1 MTEGRIPP
9 SDLDA
14 ESAVLSAI
22 MFKATALDDCETV
35 LRPEHFYADANR
47 RIFEAARACAATGR
61 PTDITAITGALRDA
75 GKLQAVGGTP
85 YLAEIIGTPSVAKVE
100 PYARRIV
107 EKWRLRELI
116 RHCQEIEAEAYA
128 DTGDVNAFVQAAEAR
143 IYAVAEQSDRPTTLH
158 GARAIMQQCFNETKD
173 ARYIGKNTGAS
184 TGFLSLDNRI
194 GGLKPGRVYVGAGRP
209 GMGKTSFLAAAA
221 KAVATSKS
229 EARGVYLAS
238 IEMPAKQI
246 GDRFIAVE
254 TGIDTRAIEN
264 GKLSARQWEQYSAA
278 VQTIGGWPMLIEEQG
293 GISVPRLRSSIR
305 RAARALERDHGT
317 KLGLIGVDYLQLM
330 SEDSSGRNSFNE
342 NDRLTKISA
351 GLVGIAKEFNVPLI
365 LLSQLNRDCEKRPD
379 KRPQLGDLRGSGAIE
394 QDAHT
399 IIFFFREDMYRPAK
413 EQKDRTAEFI
423 IAKCRGGRMGTVR
436 LGYLD
441 YCTKFVDERD
451 DDPDDE
457 YADHA
462 NVHAA
467 QGSQPLRDTSYDY
480 LDQQTL

>member
-1 MTEGRIPP
+1 MTEGRVPP

-14 ESAVLSAI
+14 ESAVLSAV
-22 MFKATALDDCETV
+22 MLTSTALDDCETI

-47 RIFEAARACAATGR
+47 RIFEAARVCASTGR
-61 PTDITAITGALRDA
+61 PVDVTTIAGVLRD
-75 GKLQAVGGTP
+75 GNKLQGIGGTP
-85 YLAEIIGTPSVAKVE
+85 YLAEIMGAPTVAKID

-116 RHCQEIEAEAYA
+116 RHCREIEAEAYA
-128 DTGDVNAFVQAAEAR
+128 GVGDVQAFVQDAEAR

-158 GARAIMQQCFNETKD
+158 VARAVMKQCFQETKD
-173 ARYIGKNTGAS
+173 ARYIGRNSGAS
-184 TGFLSLDNRI
+184 TGFLSLDHRI
-194 GGLKPGRVYVGAGRP
+194 GGLKAGRVYVGAGRP
-209 GMGKTSFLAAAA
+209 GMGKTSFLAAAG

-229 EARGVYLAS
+229 DARGVYLAS

-264 GKLSARQWEQYSAA
+264 GQLSARQWEMYSEA
-278 VQTIGGWPMLIEEQG
+278 VQVIGGWPMLIEEQG
-293 GISVPRLRSSIR
+293 SISIPRLRSSIR
-305 RAARALERDHGT
+305 RAARTLERDHGT
-317 KLGLIGVDYLQLM
+317 KLGLVGVDYLQLM
-330 SEDSSGRNSFNE
+330 GEDGRASFNE
-342 NDRLTKISA
+342 NDRLTKISS
-351 GLVGIAKEFNVPLI
+351 GLVAIAKEFNVPLV

-379 KRPQLGDLRGSGAIE
+379 KRPSLADLRGSGAIE

-399 IIFFFREDMYRPAK
+399 VIFFYREDMYRPAK
-413 EQKDRTAEFI
+413 DQKDRTAEFI
-423 IAKCRGGRMGTVR
+423 VAKARGGRVGTVR

-462 NVHAA
+462 NVQAA
-467 QGSQPLRDTSYDY
+467 LPLPAAAERDNYVTGTYGE
-480 LDQQTL
+480 QN